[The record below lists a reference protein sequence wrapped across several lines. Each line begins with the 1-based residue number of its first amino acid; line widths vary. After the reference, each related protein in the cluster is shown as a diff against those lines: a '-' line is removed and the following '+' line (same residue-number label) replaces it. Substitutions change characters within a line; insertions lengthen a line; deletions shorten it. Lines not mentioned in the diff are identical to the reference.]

1 MADTSYPQDTPLALA
16 TSSGLSQGYA
26 ASQGSSLSTG
36 DLRRRYDFS
45 ERFTEL
51 AIDQTPF
58 FRLVSKVGKK
68 PTDDPSFKF
77 TEKRQS
83 YLKRYAYAVGQVIKG
98 DADAFDDADFR
109 NYDDTAGSS
118 ASKAIA
124 TGDTVKV
131 YMATDYESAGNIQ
144 NVSGQSTGE
153 IQIGAAGTSPEFF
166 QVNQL
171 VQIPLASASVHANG
185 GPDAADYCLIRV
197 TAVGAN
203 VDKGGS
209 VSTASVMNCKLVTG
223 TVIRAASGTLT
234 SYSSNDPVVQ
244 VYDKDIAQTLEEMRC
259 HVVGTSYAEGSGLLG
274 TTWKDNPYSTGY
286 GQTQIFRT
294 EFGMTNTARATVLK
308 YEPNEWARVW
318 RDKLIEH
325 KWDIEQ
331 AGLFG
336 AQFTDSNGI
345 THTQGAVDYI
355 LNYGNI
361 FTWSKTKTVD
371 GFLDDMSKY
380 VDPRYNNSK
389 ATVYFCSTDVYNWF
403 HKIGTGES
411 YLSANLGLEDQ
422 LRYDVSRGGRKSVF
436 GLDTMTVSTVY
447 GDMNIAR
454 CISLDRSHVKIL
466 GINMN
471 HVKCRPL
478 VGNGVNRDTSIY
490 VGVSSLENTGVDKR
504 VDMILTELGF
514 EWQMP
519 EAHAVWK

>member
-1 MADTSYPQDTPLALA
+1 MADTSYPSSTPLALA
-16 TSSGLSQGYA
+16 TDSGLTEGYSA
-26 ASQGSSLSTG
+26 TQGSSLSTG

-83 YLKRYAYAVGQVIKG
+83 YMKRYAYVVGMIKASTT
-98 DADAFDDADFR
+98 DVFDDATVTGYGADA
-109 NYDDTAGSS
+109 T
-118 ASKAIA
+118 IA
-124 TGDTVKV
+124 TADVLKL
-131 YMATDYESAGNIQ
+131 YMATDYKSAGNIQ
-144 NVSGQSTGE
+144 NVSGQSTGA
-153 IQIGAAGTSPEFF
+153 IAVGASGTAPEFF

-171 VQIPLASASVHANG
+171 VQIPITSTAGG
-185 GPDAADYCLIRV
+185 GPTATDYIVMRV
-197 TAVGAN
+197 TTVGAQETKN
-203 VDKGGS
+203 SMEAKLITGS
-209 VSTASVMNCKLVTG
+209 VV
-223 TVIRAASGTLT
+223 RAASGELT
-234 SYSSNDPVVQ
+234 SFASNSPVSQ
-244 VYDKDIAQTLEEMRC
+244 VYDKDIAQTLEEMRV
-259 HVVGTSYAEGSGLLG
+259 HVVGTSYAEGSSLLG

-336 AQFTDSNGI
+336 SQFTDAAGI

-361 FTWSKTKTVD
+361 FSWSKTKSVD
-371 GFLDDMSKY
+371 SFLDDMSKY

-411 YLSANLGLEDQ
+411 YLSANLALEDQ
-422 LRYDVSRGGRKSVF
+422 LRYDVSRGGRKKVF

-447 GDMNIAR
+447 GDMTLAR
-454 CISLDRSHVKIL
+454 CISLDRSHIKIL

-478 VGNGVNRDTSIY
+478 TGNGVNRDTSIY
-490 VGVSSLENTGVDKR
+490 VGVQSLENTGTDKR
-504 VDMILTELGF
+504 IDMILTELGF

>member
-1 MADTSYPQDTPLALA
+1 MADTSYPSETPLALA
-16 TSSGLSQGYA
+16 TSSGLTEGYR
-26 ASQGSSLSTG
+26 ASQGSSLGTG
-36 DLRRRYDFS
+36 DLRRKYDFS

-83 YLKRYAYAVGQVIKG
+83 YMKRYAYAVGQVIVES
-98 DADAFDDADFR
+98 ADAFDDASFR
-109 NYDDTAGSS
+109 NFDDS
-118 ASKAIA
+118 ASGKANEAIA
-124 TGDTVKV
+124 VGDTVKV
-131 YMATDYESAGNIQ
+131 YMATDYKSAGNIQ

-153 IQIGAAGTSPEFF
+153 IQVGGAGTTPEFF
-166 QVNQL
+166 QVNQI
-171 VQIPLASASVHANG
+171 VQIPLAADGNG
-185 GPDAADYCLIRV
+185 SPTAADYCLMRV
-197 TAVGAN
+197 TAVGAS
-203 VDKGGS
+203 VDKGS
-209 VSTASVMNCKLVTG
+209 AVSTASVMHCRLVTG
-223 TVIRAASGTLT
+223 VVIRAASGALT
-234 SYSSNDPVVQ
+234 SYSGNDPVAQ

-259 HVVGTSYAEGSGLLG
+259 HVVGTSYGEGSGLLG

-336 AQFTDSNGI
+336 AQVTSSSVN
-345 THTQGAVDYI
+345 HTQGAVDYI

-361 FTWSKTKTVD
+361 FEWTKAKTVD

-403 HKIGTGES
+403 HKIGNGES

-422 LRYDVSRGGRKSVF
+422 LRYDVSRSGRKKVF
-436 GLDTMTVSTVY
+436 GLDTMTVTTVY
-447 GDMNIAR
+447 GDMNIVR

-490 VGVSSLENTGVDKR
+490 VGVSSLENTGIDKR